1 MNLIPADKPLEK
13 EILPLFTK
21 TIPFQLPTEWKDFI
35 VKITPWIIV
44 LLVPLYIFA
53 IGLTAFG
60 TLFTAFTDHP
70 LWSVGMLVTTAGL
83 ICSLLSIKGLFDR
96 KREGWVW
103 AYYAFLLFLLGDI
116 LYLRFIDAII
126 TFLISGYFL
135 FQIREYYK

>member
-21 TIPFQLPTEWKDFI
+21 TIPFQLPVEWKEFI
-35 VKITPWIIV
+35 VKVTPLIMV
-44 LLVPLYIFA
+44 LLVPLFIFV
-53 IGLTAFG
+53 IGLSPFAS
-60 TLFTAFTDHP
+60 LFTAFFDNI
-70 LWSVGMLVTTAGL
+70 LWSISILLSALGL
-83 ICSLLSIKGLFDR
+83 FCSLLSIKGLFDR

-103 AYYAFLLFLLGDI
+103 SYYAFLLFI
-116 LYLRFIDAII
+116 LSDLVHLEFFDALI

>member
-35 VKITPWIIV
+35 VKITPWIIL

-60 TLFTAFTDHP
+60 TLFTAFTAHP

-103 AYYAFLLFLLGDI
+103 AYYAFLLFLLADI
-116 LYLRFIDAII
+116 LYLDFIDAII

>member
-1 MNLIPADKPLEK
+1 MDFIPADKPLEK

-21 TIPFQLPTEWKDFI
+21 TIPFQLPVEWKEFI
-35 VKITPWIIV
+35 VKVTPWVMV
-44 LLVPLYIFA
+44 LLVPLHIFV
-53 IGLTAFG
+53 IGLSAFAS
-60 TLFTAFTDHP
+60 LFTAFFDHP
-70 LWSVGMLVTTAGL
+70 LWSVGMLVSAAGL

-103 AYYAFLLFLLGDI
+103 AYYAFLLFLLSDI